1 MRFLQTLLGVIVTA
15 ALLYLAFVVGGF
27 VLRVLLGL
35 LAIAVVVLLLM
46 RLFGGGRGRPRG
58 PY

>member
-1 MRFLQTLLGVIVTA
+1 MRFLQTLIGVIVA
-15 ALLYLAFVVGGF
+15 AGLIYLAFIVGGF

-46 RLFGGGRGRPRG
+46 RLFAGRGRVG
-58 PY
+58 PGP

>member
-1 MRFLQTLLGVIVTA
+1 MRFLQTLFGVIVA
-15 ALLYLAFVVGGF
+15 AGLIYLAFIVGGF

-46 RLFGGGRGRPRG
+46 RLFTGRGRVGPRR
-58 PY
+58 

>member
-1 MRFLQTLLGVIVTA
+1 MRFLQTLLGVVVTA
-15 ALLYLAFVVGGF
+15 ALIYLAFIVGGF

-46 RLFGGGRGRPRG
+46 RLFGGGRRRPPG